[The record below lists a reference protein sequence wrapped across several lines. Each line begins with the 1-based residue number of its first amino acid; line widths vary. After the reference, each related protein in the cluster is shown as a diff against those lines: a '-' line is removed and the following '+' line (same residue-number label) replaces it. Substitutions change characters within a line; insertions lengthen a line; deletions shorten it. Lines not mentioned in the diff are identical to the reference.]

1 MNILKLRTF
10 IQLSLSSMLICSV
23 LFSCVSKKELA
34 TLQTLREE
42 NRELRGKLDSVLF
55 VSESKSEAKMSRGEL
70 DTVSAAKLRRF
81 FDSLDNSVAAVRAA
95 DSLSALQKVKTGN
108 IDEKVETA
116 RFQHIQ
122 LQTNL
127 ENANIVNDL
136 LGMSTFV
143 RFSTGAL
150 FGPGKY
156 EIFRENRAAAFDAFQ
171 PVLDSLYNFISRY
184 PGKKFDAVVV
194 VLGYADGQGI
204 SEGESDLY
212 NFLASLTG
220 KESPERADLNF
231 QLSRLRAES
240 VAKIIHQLM
249 YQRMKA
255 DSKYRNI
262 SLERV
267 ISQGRGEEYP
277 NPSINDYQASD
288 ERRRVVLVYWNALPG

>member
-1 MNILKLRTF
+1 LF
-10 IQLSLSSMLICSV
+10 ALSVLFVSTL

-34 TLQTLREE
+34 TLQSLREE
-42 NRELRGKLDSVLF
+42 NKELRGQLDSVLF
-55 VSESKSEAKMSRGEL
+55 VSESKSEEKMSRGEL
-70 DTVSAAKLRRF
+70 DTISAAKLRRF
-81 FDSLDNSVAAVRAA
+81 FDSLDRNVAAVRQA
-95 DSLSALQKVKTGN
+95 DSIAALEKVRTGN

-184 PGKKFDAVVV
+184 PEKKFDAVVV

-204 SEGESDLY
+204 SAGESELY
-212 NFLASLTG
+212 NYLASLTN
-220 KESPERADLNF
+220 KEDPARADLNF

-240 VAKIIHQLM
+240 VAKIIHQMM

-255 DSKYRNI
+255 NAKYRNI

-267 ISQGRGEEYP
+267 ISQGRGEEFP
-277 NPSINDYQASD
+277 NPSITDYQESD
-288 ERRRVVLVYWNALPG
+288 DRRRVVLVYWNALPG